1 MSNVNVEPGFQ
12 QKVLEALSKLD
23 EKDKDCALIFDS
35 MAIRQQIAWSK
46 EEHKYIGFCDYGNSV
61 SFENID
67 IEAKEALVFLLV
79 SLKGAWKWPI
89 AYFLVNKIVSSI
101 LCELIRSALNL

>member
-46 EEHKYIGFCDYGNSV
+46 EEHKYIGICDYDNYV

-67 IEAKEALVFLLV
+67 IEAKEALVFLL
-79 SLKGAWKWPI
+79 SLKGACGNGQLHI
-89 AYFLVNKIVSSI
+89 F
-101 LCELIRSALNL
+101 